1 MYVFSKDVTNWPN
14 PRILLSI
21 SLILFT
27 LSFTELNRFH
37 NLPPFSF
44 FFFFFWSILAHKMTG
59 LLQTHASTK
68 QGHGRACS
76 LGHAC
81 QNRKRILG
89 SFMYECQR
97 SPGLPGSAGQ
107 KAKTIKG
114 LFSIFN
120 VTDRQIFGFCSPRVC
135 EVAHLSWHAMRIPKW
150 YGMPT

>member
-1 MYVFSKDVTNWPN
+1 
-14 PRILLSI
+14 
-21 SLILFT
+21 
-27 LSFTELNRFH
+27 
-37 NLPPFSF
+37 
-44 FFFFFWSILAHKMTG
+44 MTG
-59 LLQTHASTK
+59 LLQAYASTK

-114 LFSIFN
+114 LFSMYSIFN
-120 VTDRQIFGFCSPRVC
+120 VTDRQNFGFCSPRVR
-135 EVAHLSWHAMRIPKW
+135 EVEHLI
-150 YGMPT
+150 